1 MRVVLYSRAGCHL
14 CDDARAVL
22 LAERARSPFDLEEID
37 IESSDELVRE
47 YGVRIPVVEID
58 GVEAF
63 EYTVDP
69 AELADLVRA
78 ERPSL

>member
-1 MRVVLYSRAGCHL
+1 MRVVLYSRDGCHL

-22 LAERARSPFDLEEID
+22 LAEQARSPFDLEEID

-63 EYTVDP
+63 EYTVDA
-69 AELADLVRA
+69 AELAELVRV